1 MKRRDLLRHLR
12 QHGCRLVREG
22 GEHSIWENPATHR
35 RTSVPRHNEI
45 LEFTAV
51 RICKATGGPCAR
63 VMALAPQALEELS
76 CSWAA

>member
-1 MKRRDLLRHLR
+1 MKRRDVLRHLR

-51 RICKATGGPCAR
+51 RIC
-63 VMALAPQALEELS
+63 QQLEVPEP
-76 CSWAA
+76 A